1 MNESKFEEEEKIQI
15 VSVREGEQPFTP
27 PRKVPEPEVVVNEQS
42 LMKEKDD
49 KQNYKT
55 IGEYT
60 IDFGKL
66 LGSGKYGKVYP
77 AFHKTEYEQ
86 GKRYACKVIELKSSK
101 PTDPNG
107 EPA

>member
-1 MNESKFEEEEKIQI
+1 MKEQEPEKIENDL
-15 VSVREGEQPFTP
+15 VS
-27 PRKVPEPEVVVNEQS
+27 K
-42 LMKEKDD
+42 KDKDD
-49 KQNYKT
+49 KQSFKT

-86 GKRYACKVIELKSSK
+86 GKRYACKVIQLKSSK